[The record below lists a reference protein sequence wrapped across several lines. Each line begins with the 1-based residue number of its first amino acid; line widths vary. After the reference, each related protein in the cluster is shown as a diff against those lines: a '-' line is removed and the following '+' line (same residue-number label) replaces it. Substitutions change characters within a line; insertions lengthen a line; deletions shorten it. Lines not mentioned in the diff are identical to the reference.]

1 MAANRTETTKIIEI
15 SRVAKEEEMEQEGV
29 SKGAEVTIT
38 KAEEATEVMAAVETS
53 NSRTTRDM
61 MKRRPPASPNL
72 PVDSLRQSMPW
83 R

>member
-1 MAANRTETTKIIEI
+1 MAANRTETTKIIET
-15 SRVAKEEEMEQEGV
+15 SRVVKEEEMEQEGV

-53 NSRTTRDM
+53 NSRTTRDTT
-61 MKRRPPASPNL
+61 KRRPPASRNL
-72 PVDSLRQSMPW
+72 PVASLRQSMPW